1 MPRSLAAL
9 AQSGVSR
16 TRWRFLTNPVRRLIF
31 FLARPY
37 FAALLREIH
46 RTSASSGARTEAP
59 RGVDQKLI
67 DTLVAQQHALS
78 DRLATVEAQRVTRAR
93 EEDERAREREQ
104 AAQERARELSRLEG
118 PASYSQAGEDRIC
131 AYILGRIGVAPGAV
145 RYLDVGAA
153 LPVGDNNTFLF
164 YEAGGR
170 GVLVEADP
178 EYVDQY
184 ARERPRDTVLQGA
197 VVPAVLAASESIRFH
212 RTVDRGW
219 STVLDE
225 RATLARQL
233 GKDGPGGETLTVP
246 TLALGRIIE
255 EHFSTTGLDLL
266 SVDIEGLDAAVLD
279 EIDFSAA
286 APQVVVVE
294 NPFDTETN
302 RFTESDLP
310 ALRAA
315 GYTRYASTHINA
327 IWISPRVAAR
337 LTF

>member
-46 RTSASSGARTEAP
+46 RTSASSGARAEAP

-164 YEAGGR
+164 
-170 GVLVEADP
+170 
-178 EYVDQY
+178 
-184 ARERPRDTVLQGA
+184 
-197 VVPAVLAASESIRFH
+197 
-212 RTVDRGW
+212 
-219 STVLDE
+219 ST
-225 RATLARQL
+225 
-233 GKDGPGGETLTVP
+233 
-246 TLALGRIIE
+246 
-255 EHFSTTGLDLL
+255 
-266 SVDIEGLDAAVLD
+266 
-279 EIDFSAA
+279 
-286 APQVVVVE
+286 
-294 NPFDTETN
+294 
-302 RFTESDLP
+302 
-310 ALRAA
+310 
-315 GYTRYASTHINA
+315 Y
-327 IWISPRVAAR
+327 
-337 LTF
+337 